1 VTTFEISVV
10 IPTYNRFALLEQC
23 LAALSRQS
31 QPSLF
36 EVIVVDD
43 GSTDETPRFLEAVSA
58 PFELRIETQ
67 PNRGQAAARNRGA
80 AAASSPYCLFVD
92 DDVTFAEDFVAL
104 HLEAQRANGG
114 IAALGPLRLR
124 HSPNANPLS
133 RHVALT
139 WDRHA
144 SEAATRE
151 RRATYRDCWS
161 GNLSVPSEA
170 FLEVGGFAEDLPRN
184 EDVELGFRLARAGL
198 RFRYVPRAVAVADFP
213 SETSEVAGDL
223 EREGAADV
231 ELYKRHPAILEALDL
246 GLYCEYPRRLQWG
259 IRALVGLRAP
269 VGLLVAAGARL
280 ARGQRA
286 DAWFELVTRYCY
298 WRGVRSAMPSRGEWR
313 RTTVGTKILLYH
325 AFGGPNERAS
335 RYILPARRLRRQAAL
350 LRLLG
355 YRVAP
360 LDEILDEWR
369 AFRFAPRRTIA
380 ITIDDGYADNYS
392 VAMPIFSRYGFAPT
406 VFVVSR
412 EESNSW
418 DRNTPL
424 RGRPLMTETEVRALV
439 AGGATIGAHTRTHAD
454 LRLLDG
460 SARRKEI
467 EGSKADLEERLDRP
481 VALFAYPFG
490 AIDDDVAAAAEAAD
504 FEAACIAAAGTNG
517 PRTPRMWLRR
527 IEIRGTYSLARFAL
541 TLLVGDTHRPVRRIR
556 ERLRL

>member
-10 IPTYNRFALLEQC
+10 IPTYNRALLLEQC

-31 QPSLF
+31 QLSLF

-43 GSTDETPRFLEAVSA
+43 GSTDETPRFLEAVSP

-104 HLEAQRANGG
+104 HLDAQRANGG

-124 HSPNANPLS
+124 HAPGANPLA

-139 WDRHA
+139 WERHA
-144 SEAATRE
+144 AEAAKLE
-151 RRATYRDCWS
+151 RQATFRDCWS
-161 GNLSVPSEA
+161 GNLSVPRDA
-170 FLEVGGFAEDLPRN
+170 FLEVGGFAEDLPRKH
-184 EDVELGFRLARAGL
+184 DVELGFRLARAGL
-198 RFRYVPRAVAVADFP
+198 RFLYVPGAVAVADFP

-231 ELYKRHPAILEALDL
+231 ELYKRHPPILEALDL
-246 GLYCEYPRRLQWG
+246 GLYCEYPRRLQWA
-259 IRALVGLRAP
+259 IRMLVALRAP
-269 VGLLVAAGARL
+269 VRLLVAAARL
-280 ARGQRA
+280 APEQRA
-286 DAWFELVTRYCY
+286 EAWFELVARYCY
-298 WRGVRSAMPSRGEWR
+298 WRGVRSAMPSRREWR

-325 AFGGPNERAS
+325 AFGGPDERGS
-335 RYILPARRLRRQAAL
+335 RYIVPARRLHQQAAL
-350 LRLLG
+350 LHLLG
-355 YRVAP
+355 FRVAP
-360 LDEILDEWR
+360 LDEIVEEWR
-369 AFRFAPRRTIA
+369 AFRFPPRRTIA

-392 VAMPIFSRYGFAPT
+392 LGMPIFSRYGFAPT

-412 EESNSW
+412 EESNFW
-418 DRNTPL
+418 DRDTEL
-424 RGRPLMTETEVRALV
+424 RGRPLMTDTEVGGLV
-439 AGGATIGAHTRTHAD
+439 AAGAAIGAHTRTHAD

-460 SARRKEI
+460 SERREEI
-467 EGSKADLEERLDRP
+467 QGSKADLEQRLDRP
-481 VALFAYPFG
+481 VTLFAYPFG

-504 FEAACIAAAGTNG
+504 FRAACIAAPGTNG
-517 PRTPRMWLRR
+517 PRTPNMWLRR
-527 IEIRGTYSLARFAL
+527 IEIRGTYTLARFAL
-541 TLLVGDTHRPVRRIR
+541 TLLLGDTHRPVRRIR